1 MLITELNENNN
12 FNIVLPDEGAEFY
25 IFLYGENYKLY
36 EDKQITITLKDKQE
50 YYFKVVGIVN
60 KFLEDNPYKIKYN
73 LIERRE
79 ERRIIDNIHS
89 IINYCTVWEVK
100 CKPKIEKRLFNEIR
114 LIIKTQ
120 ITKFNNKMEVTNN
133 GNK

>member
-25 IFLYGENYKLY
+25 IWLYGENHKLY
-36 EDKQITITLKDKQE
+36 EDKQIILTLKDKQD
-50 YYFKVVGIVN
+50 YYFNVVEIIN
-60 KFLEDNPYKIKYN
+60 KFLENNPYKIKYD

-79 ERRIIDNIHS
+79 ERRIIDNMHS

-120 ITKFNNKMEVTNN
+120 ITKFNNKLEVKNN
-133 GNK
+133 DNK

>member
-25 IFLYGENYKLY
+25 IWLYGENHKVY
-36 EDKQITITLKDKQE
+36 EDKQD
-50 YYFKVVGIVN
+50 YYFNVVGIIN
-60 KFLEDNPYKIKYN
+60 KFLENNPYKIKYD

-79 ERRIIDNIHS
+79 ERRIIENMHS

-114 LIIKTQ
+114 LIIRNQ
-120 ITKFNNKMEVTNN
+120 VTNFE
-133 GNK
+133 NKFGGK

>member
-25 IFLYGENYKLY
+25 IWLYGENHKLY
-36 EDKQITITLKDKQE
+36 EDKQISITLKDKQE
-50 YYFKVVGIVN
+50 YYFNVVGIIN
-60 KFLEDNPYKIKYN
+60 KFLENNPYKIKYD

-79 ERRIIDNIHS
+79 ERRIIDNMQS

-120 ITKFNNKMEVTNN
+120 ITKFNNKIG

>member
-1 MLITELNENNN
+1 MLITEWNENNN

-25 IFLYGENYKLY
+25 IWLYGAKYKLY
-36 EDKQITITLKDKQE
+36 EDKQTIITLKDKQD
-50 YYFKVVGIVN
+50 YYFHVVDTIS
-60 KFLEDNPYKIKYN
+60 KFLENNPYKIKYD

-79 ERRIIDNIHS
+79 ERRLIDNMHS

-120 ITKFNNKMEVTNN
+120 LTNFNNKI
-133 GNK
+133 GG

>member
-25 IFLYGENYKLY
+25 IRLYGENYKLY
-36 EDKQITITLKDKQE
+36 EDKQIILTLKDKQE
-50 YYFKVVGIVN
+50 YYFNVVGIVN
-60 KFLEDNPYKIKYN
+60 KFLEDNPYKIKYD
-73 LIERRE
+73 LVERRE
-79 ERRIIDNIHS
+79 ERRIIDNID
-89 IINYCTVWEVK
+89 IDCVINYCTVWEVK

-120 ITKFNNKMEVTNN
+120 ITNFNNKFG

>member
-12 FNIVLPDEGAEFY
+12 FNIVLPDEGTEFY
-25 IFLYGENYKLY
+25 IWLYGEDYKLY
-36 EDKQITITLKDKQE
+36 EDKQITITLKDKQD
-50 YYFKVVGIVN
+50 YYFNVVGIIN
-60 KFLEDNPYKIKYN
+60 KFLEKNPYKIKYN

-79 ERRIIDNIHS
+79 ERRILDNMHS

-114 LIIKTQ
+114 LIIRNQVTN
-120 ITKFNNKMEVTNN
+120 FNNKFG